1 MAAAADTIVASD
13 NTITGSIGI
22 FSVLFNAQELLNHK
36 IGIRNQTIKTH
47 HYADLF
53 DLTRPFTEAEETIL
67 QQNIESG
74 YELFLAR
81 VAEGRNMRRDEVHEH
96 AQGGVFTGTD
106 AYDVGLVDVIGG
118 LDKAVAVAADMAAA
132 AEYSLEVFPYST
144 DFLDMRCSSA
154 NARIRAAG
162 EGSCP
167 QEVNQTETAQNILAL
182 LNQPAGHNWVLLPG
196 YFDVY

>member
-1 MAAAADTIVASD
+1 MAATADTIVASN

-22 FSVLFNAQELLNHK
+22 FSVLFNAQELLNDK

-96 AQGGVFTGTD
+96 AQGRVFTGAD
-106 AYDVGLVDVIGG
+106 AYDVGLVDVIGD
-118 LDKAVAVAADMAAA
+118 LDKAIIVAAEMAEV
-132 AEYSLEVFPYST
+132 AEYDLEVFPKST
-144 DFLDMRCSSA
+144 EFFEKMYRLFQAS
-154 NARIRAAG
+154 I
-162 EGSCP
+162 
-167 QEVNQTETAQNILAL
+167 
-182 LNQPAGHNWVLLPG
+182 H
-196 YFDVY
+196 